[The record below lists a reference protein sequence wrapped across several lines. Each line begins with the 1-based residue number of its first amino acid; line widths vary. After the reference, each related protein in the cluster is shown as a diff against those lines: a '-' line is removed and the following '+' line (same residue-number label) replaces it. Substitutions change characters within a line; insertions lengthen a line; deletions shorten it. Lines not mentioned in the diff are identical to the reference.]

1 MKKQQLNILF
11 RTSGGQAKN
20 KQLGFGHIFRCI
32 NLAQE
37 LSKNNIFFLVED
49 YGQAKKP
56 IINSGFKQIF
66 SLRQNSNFEDD
77 LKKTIN
83 IIKKE
88 NINILIIDKYKTQK
102 RYVKKLRNYVKVV
115 YISDLEKIEFPADLI
130 FNGYIGFSNKILYNK
145 FGTKCFIGPSYQ
157 ILHKNFSL
165 KKEPIK
171 KKFKLLVTFGGFDE
185 HNLVRIFLKNLQKY
199 QQELKIEIILG
210 PGSKLSQLNNLK
222 KNFNSLHIIK
232 ETKNMYQEIA
242 SCEYGL
248 CSGGITSYEFATMH
262 VPFAVVC
269 QVKHQLKTAQQ
280 WEKKQVGLN
289 LGLPD
294 KNLDKKLCNFL
305 DSIISGELNYTK
317 KLGIVDGLGAK
328 RISKEILKLKDD
340 LKNY

>member
-1 MKKQQLNILF
+1 MKNQKLNILF

-20 KQLGFGHIFRCI
+20 KQLGFGHVFRCT

-37 LSKNNIFFLVED
+37 LSKNNIFFLVQD
-49 YGQAKKP
+49 YGQVKKT

-66 SLRQNSNFEDD
+66 SLPQNSNLEDD

-88 NINILIIDKYKTQK
+88 NISILIIDKYKTQK
-102 RYVKKLRNYVKVV
+102 QYIKKLRNYVKVV
-115 YISDLEKIEFPADLI
+115 YISDLEKNDFPADLI
-130 FNGYIGFSNKILYNK
+130 FNGFIGFSNKIFYNK
-145 FGTKCFIGPSYQ
+145 YGTKCFIGPSYQ
-157 ILHKNFSL
+157 ILHKNFYL
-165 KKEPIK
+165 KKDPIK

-199 QQELKIEIILG
+199 PQKLTIKIILG

-222 KNFNSLHIIK
+222 KNLNSLHIIK

-248 CSGGITSYEFATMH
+248 CSGGITSYEFATMN
-262 VPFAVVC
+262 VPFAIIC

-305 DSIISGELNYTK
+305 DSIISGEHKYPKRRNL
-317 KLGIVDGLGAK
+317 VDGLGAK
-328 RISKEILKLKDD
+328 RISKEILKLKR
-340 LKNY
+340 